1 MTGISSRKIAQV
13 QRASDGKRAVWREAE
28 TVRLGRLRHSE
39 TGASLESR
47 SRSNP
52 SSWADEEVPGM
63 VSVGVV
69 M

>member
-1 MTGISSRKIAQV
+1 MAR
-13 QRASDGKRAVWREAE
+13 
-28 TVRLGRLRHSE
+28 RLCGGRLRHSE

-52 SSWADEEVPGM
+52 SSWADEDVPGM

-69 M
+69 T